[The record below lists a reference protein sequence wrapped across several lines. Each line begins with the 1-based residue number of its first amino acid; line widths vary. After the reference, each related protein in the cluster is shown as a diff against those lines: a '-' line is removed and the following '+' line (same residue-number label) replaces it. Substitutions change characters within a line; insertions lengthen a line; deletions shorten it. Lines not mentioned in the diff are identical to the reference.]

1 MSAKVIVIGPRDK
14 RPSKGSV
21 VVNTTSRSN
30 DFGRGLSPFFL
41 GPVPLYEGHESKNVE
56 NAWQYSKV
64 YEQHVGKDGMPND
77 TWALWAFR
85 GWRKE
90 KADRYPMGKGAVP
103 EYSYWDGERLSYTE
117 ARRRIYIPLYARAV
131 KRTEEF
137 EELRR
142 LYRELDVLYLWDFD
156 GYDHR
161 AKGLTLLEVM
171 NRPDLKMGHGFVLA
185 MMLQFG
191 RNFYLK

>member
-1 MSAKVIVIGPRDK
+1 
-14 RPSKGSV
+14 
-21 VVNTTSRSN
+21 
-30 DFGRGLSPFFL
+30 
-41 GPVPLYEGHESKNVE
+41 
-56 NAWQYSKV
+56 
-64 YEQHVGKDGMPND
+64 MPND